1 MIIAFIIWTIVA
13 VLFLLIGI
21 SARKSKEP
29 IGFFSFVKP
38 PAVKD
43 TKGYNNAVSN
53 LWFAVAVLFEIMG
66 IPFLFLEQNSPFFFL
81 MVFGVV
87 GLLIGMMIAYNVI
100 ESRYK

>member
-1 MIIAFIIWTIVA
+1 MKAP
-13 VLFLLIGI
+13 
-21 SARKSKEP
+21 S
-29 IGFFSFVKP
+29 
-38 PAVKD
+38 VKD
-43 TKGYNNAVSN
+43 TKGYNHAVSN

-66 IPFLFLEQNSPFFFL
+66 IPVLVLEQNSPFFFL

>member
-29 IGFFSFVKP
+29 IGFFTFVKAP
-38 PAVKD
+38 SVKD
-43 TKGYNNAVSN
+43 TKGYNHAVSN